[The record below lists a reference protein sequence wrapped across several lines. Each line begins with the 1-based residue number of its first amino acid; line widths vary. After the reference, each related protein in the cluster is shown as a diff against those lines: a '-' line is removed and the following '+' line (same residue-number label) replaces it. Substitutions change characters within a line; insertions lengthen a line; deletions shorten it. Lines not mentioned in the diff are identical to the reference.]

1 MSRKDHCGTY
11 PDLSPDEPGALPLA
25 LVLDQVLGRAGLRLV
40 ANPRRDPDLRPAD
53 LAARSARTRR
63 RRRQADPEPAGRTP
77 RVLLV
82 DDNRPMRGPARAA
95 EDAGMQV
102 VAEAVQR
109 PRGDRP
115 GPGLLPDVVLMD
127 WRMPELDGIQA
138 TARIRHQLPRIQ
150 VVMFSSAEGA
160 GSGDLARQA
169 GASAFV
175 AKGARPEQLCAAVL
189 AAWHDR

>member
-1 MSRKDHCGTY
+1 MAIV
-11 PDLSPDEPGALPLA
+11 PDPTPAELEHWPLP
-25 LVLDQVLGRAGLRLV
+25 LVLDQVLGWAGLRLV
-40 ANPRRDPDLRPAD
+40 TIHDHDPEIASGRPGRGAGGDTAAMAD
-53 LAARSARTRR
+53 QSYPERAARAL
-63 RRRQADPEPAGRTP
+63 

-82 DDNRPMRGPARAA
+82 DDNPNMRRVLRGLL
-95 EDAGMQV
+95 EDTGIQV
-102 VAEAVQR
+102 VAEATN
-109 PRGDRP
+109 
-115 GPGLLPDVVLMD
+115 GLEGVAQAQAVRPDVVLMD

-138 TARIRHQLPRIQ
+138 TARIRQQLPEVQ

-160 GSGDLARQA
+160 GSGDLARRA

>member
-1 MSRKDHCGTY
+1 VATI
-11 PDLSPDEPGALPLA
+11 PDPSPADLERWPLA

-40 ANPRRDPDLRPAD
+40 AIHDRDPDLPTGRPGRAVGEDTAATAD
-53 LAARSARTRR
+53 
-63 RRRQADPEPAGRTP
+63 QADPEPAGRAP

-82 DDNRPMRGPARAA
+82 DDNPAMRRVLRGLL

-102 VAEAVQR
+102 VAEAINGLEGIAQAQA
-109 PRGDRP
+109 
-115 GPGLLPDVVLMD
+115 LLPDVVLMD

-138 TARIRHQLPRIQ
+138 TTRIRHQLPRVQ

-160 GSGDLARQA
+160 GSGDLARRA

-175 AKGARPEQLCAAVL
+175 AKGAPPEQLCAAVL

>member
-1 MSRKDHCGTY
+1 MAIDPT
-11 PDLSPDEPGALPLA
+11 PADLEHWPLA
-25 LVLDQVLGRAGLRLV
+25 LVLDRVLGRAGLRLV
-40 ANPRRDPDLRPAD
+40 AISDRDPDVEGGRPGRGDGRDPAATADRRDPER
-53 LAARSARTRR
+53 
-63 RRRQADPEPAGRTP
+63 AGRAP

-82 DDNRPMRGPARAA
+82 DDNPNMRRVLRGLL
-95 EDAGMQV
+95 EDTGIQV
-102 VAEAVQR
+102 VAEAAN
-109 PRGDRP
+109 
-115 GPGLLPDVVLMD
+115 GLEGVAQAQAFRPDVVLMD

-138 TARIRHQLPRIQ
+138 TTRIRQQLPEVQ

-160 GSGDLARQA
+160 GSGDLARRA